1 MEKTHIYLL
10 SLIRS
15 SPGNKIAEEE
25 ITKKV
30 REDISQNK
38 GPYAEYSA
46 SYRMTRFNNDISE
59 LISKGFLHKVDTNL
73 EMPWEVVQFFDKLP
87 KPAEATKENIQAK
100 LHEYLNNGHA
110 LKLNILRLLSEEVDE
125 IRASLKNLMWSEKAT
140 ELALNQLST
149 ENIITSEYKPKF
161 KTDEFKKEVKRFF
174 EGYKDNAIELA
185 LDKRNES
192 ERLQVAL
199 SKYKKAMP
207 FSISPMDIANLILD
221 FANEAKSKKV
231 EVLSAEFG
239 KLRLIFNQK
248 LYEISYKEEELADIP
263 YFDTEKALI
272 LCSRINPV
280 FTKNYCNEF
289 NVQNRKR
296 CAIYNLRTFEK
307 FNVTDDA
314 LFYFFEV
321 FFQNRFNL
329 SFNLPSQV
337 FEKTQEIIMELSQT
351 LQKEKE
357 ESAKKKVIEE
367 GFRYTQIS
375 IPWALGTKIEEL
387 FKKSKSMIRISNPY
401 IDNSTFHML
410 QAAAEVKILMLVT
423 PDRWLETK
431 ISENKLSKKEVQK
444 TLEKKRIEI
453 KIIPNL
459 HARFMIIDD
468 EQTIFLSSDLQTD
481 SLTSKYQYGFW
492 TNNNDIVRGCISYF
506 DSMWSDAEPY
516 DLIKEID
523 TLESKK
529 KSREPKGE

>member
-1 MEKTHIYLL
+1 MEKSHIYLL

-25 ITKKV
+25 LTLKV

-38 GPYAEYSA
+38 GPYAEYSS
-46 SYRMTRFNNDISE
+46 SYRMTRFNNDIIE

-73 EMPWEVVQFFDKLP
+73 EMPWEAVQFFDKLP
-87 KPAEATKENIQAK
+87 KPAEATKENIQTK

-110 LKLNILRLLSEEVDE
+110 LKLDILRLISEEADD
-125 IRASLKNLMWSEKAT
+125 IRASLKNLMWSEKAI

-149 ENIITSEYKPKF
+149 ENIITSEYRPKF
-161 KTDEFKKEVKRFF
+161 KTDELKKEVKRFF
-174 EGYKDNAIELA
+174 EGYRDNAIEMA

-199 SKYKKAMP
+199 SKYKKATP
-207 FSISPMDIANLILD
+207 FPIIPIGIANLLLD
-221 FANEAKSKKV
+221 FANDAKSKKV

-239 KLRLIFNQK
+239 KLRLAFNQK
-248 LYEISYKEEELADIP
+248 LYEISYKEEELTDIP

-272 LCSRINPV
+272 LCSRVNPV
-280 FTKNYCNEF
+280 FTKNFCNEF
-289 NVQNRKR
+289 NAENRKK
-296 CAIYNLRTFEK
+296 CAIYNLRTLEK

-314 LFYFFEV
+314 LFYFFEG
-321 FFQNRFNL
+321 FLQNRFNL
-329 SFNLPSQV
+329 SFNLQSQV
-337 FEKTQEIIMELSQT
+337 FEKTQEIITELSQT
-351 LQKEKE
+351 LKKEKE
-357 ESAKKKVIEE
+357 ESAKKKAFEE
-367 GFRYTQIS
+367 GFLYTQIS

-387 FKKSKSMIRISNPY
+387 FKKSKSIIRISNPY
-401 IDNSTFHML
+401 IDNSTFHLL
-410 QAAAEVKILMLVT
+410 QAAAQVKILMLVT
-423 PDRWLETK
+423 HDRWLETK
-431 ISENKLSKKEVQK
+431 ISESKLGKKEVQK

-459 HARFMIIDD
+459 HARFIIIDD
-468 EQTIFLSSDLQTD
+468 EQAIFLSSDLQTD

-492 TNNNDIVRGCISYF
+492 TNNSDIIRNCVSYF

-523 TLESKK
+523 VLESKRK
-529 KSREPKGE
+529 TKEPKSE